1 MASPQVLENAK
12 ICEANV
18 KANCKK
24 WSSEHGDI
32 NTPIGRKGCKSK
44 QRSAGVW
51 GEDKSPAC
59 QEDPE
64 DATKCNH
71 TGCAYLENHTR
82 DTYAGVI
89 DTHMNSLPSD
99 PKPLTMKDRM
109 KDRALTMRDKASG
122 MASRF
127 GFGSKT
133 RSMGGKKKSKKRT
146 KKSRKSKKS
155 KKSKSKRRNKKSKRT
170 RRK

>member
-1 MASPQVLENAK
+1 M
-12 ICEANV
+12 
-18 KANCKK
+18 
-24 WSSEHGDI
+24 W
-32 NTPIGRKGCKSK
+32 
-44 QRSAGVW
+44 
-51 GEDKSPAC
+51 EDKSPAC

-99 PKPLTMKDRM
+99 PKPLTMKDR
-109 KDRALTMRDKASG
+109 ALTMRDKASG

-127 GFGSKT
+127 GFGSKIKIYGWKEKNQKREPKNPESPKNPRNPNLSVAT
-133 RSMGGKKKSKKRT
+133 KNQNAPDASK
-146 KKSRKSKKS
+146 
-155 KKSKSKRRNKKSKRT
+155 
-170 RRK
+170 

>member
-12 ICEANV
+12 ICETNI

-24 WSSEHGDI
+24 WSSEYGDI
-32 NTPIGRKGCKSK
+32 NTPNGRKGFKSK
-44 QRSAGVW
+44 QRTAGVW
-51 GEDKSPAC
+51 GEDKSPVC
-59 QEDPE
+59 QQDPE
-64 DATKCNH
+64 DANNCKH
-71 TGCAYLENHTR
+71 TGCAYLQNHTR

-89 DTHMNSLPSD
+89 DTHMDSLPSD
-99 PKPLTMKDRM
+99 PKPLTM

-155 KKSKSKRRNKKSKRT
+155 KSKSKRRNKKSKRT